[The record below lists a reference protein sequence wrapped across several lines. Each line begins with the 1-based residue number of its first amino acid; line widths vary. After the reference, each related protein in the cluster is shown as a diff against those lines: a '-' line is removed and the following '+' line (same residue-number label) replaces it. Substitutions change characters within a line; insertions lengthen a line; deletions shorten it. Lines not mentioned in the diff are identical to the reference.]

1 MLGWGVR
8 LFRVPWRGV
17 SSRWSNGGVGSEAW
31 GAFPLDGIISCLQ
44 TGGAL
49 SKIIIRRHPL
59 NARFYT
65 TLVRDYADK
74 MKAEGYINDD
84 APPIHLQAMDDSYT
98 MWYAIG
104 GATRCEAFILAW
116 SEDPTNLKLL
126 AFVKTGGFNAIYYSF
141 NMPDNITLHLVEE
154 LNDKNGLGASNT
166 VMQKLL
172 SVPMY
177 QKKYSEYCV
186 TTERKANDGGD
197 LDDKVLTEVEFVRKE
212 TSLYGSDVEW
222 KRSMAIHSALAPF
235 TIAGESLLQAA
246 NAYFGTYV
254 KILAMQNT
262 EKQRSLIKY
271 IGDMTTKILPQ
282 RRADG
287 KGKGIAYPD
296 IWLAAFKLA
305 FESTDAV
312 PFVQLSDNSMNKLS
326 DTVDRIDCEADA
338 EPEQR
343 PFSFTTPGS
352 KRQKGKKGEAV
363 PLESSGRK
371 IGISNLDKI
380 EMSIASAKQK
390 LMQGTIEPMSE
401 HINTGRMRLLEAVF
415 RGGVLDV
422 NITSSAGTTTS
433 KQLKGLPAVCNYVE
447 KKIWELHTAGAGF
460 ASTFPQDADVAE
472 VEVAEAHEKTG
483 PAFVLPVD
491 VKCMHNLMENKPSK
505 ALIIRQLMGTN
516 FTKRLVVGA
525 TIVVKNNTN
534 RLVVNASQVWKAP
547 TLAEALTQFVASSS
561 STPEQLIL
569 SFGLHKDK
577 VDTIDDEVYLADRT
591 RAATFDLVG
600 LMLAR
605 QRSIASTA
613 PCIIAELTA
622 ADDSSD
628 ITDAAEDVVTRGVHL
643 LRYEYCVTSFRLRSV
658 LKHIVE

>member
-1 MLGWGVR
+1 VLGWGVR

-31 GAFPLDGIISCLQ
+31 GAFPLGGIISCLQ
-44 TGGAL
+44 PGGAV

-186 TTERKANDGGD
+186 TMERKAADGDD

-282 RRADG
+282 RRTDG

-296 IWLAAFKLA
+296 LWLAAFKMA

-312 PFVQLSDNSMNKLS
+312 PFVQLSDTSMNKLS
-326 DTVDRIDCEADA
+326 DTVDRIDCGAEAV
-338 EPEQR
+338 PEDN
-343 PFSFTTPGS
+343 TPVP
-352 KRQKGKKGEAV
+352 KKQKGKKGEAV

-390 LMQGTIEPMSE
+390 LTQGSIDPISE

-491 VKCMHNLMENKPSK
+491 QKCMHSLMEKPSK
-505 ALIIRQLMGTN
+505 ALVIRQSMGTN
-516 FTKRLVVGA
+516 FTKRLVVGVSL
-525 TIVVKNNTN
+525 VVKNNKN

-561 STPEQLIL
+561 LTPEQLIL
-569 SFGLHKDK
+569 SFSLH
-577 VDTIDDEVYLADRT
+577 TDEVWRADHA
-591 RAATFDLVG
+591 AATIESVG

-628 ITDAAEDVVTRGVHL
+628 IADAAEDVVTRGVHL
-643 LRYEYCVTSFRLRSV
+643 LRYKYCVTSFRLRSV
-658 LKHIVE
+658 LQHIVE